1 MNLNNEFEFLGT
13 HSQVRLLE
21 LYNSHFTGS
30 SLWKFNTESVKQLW
44 NSWNVNIRAIFNLP
58 MATHCWIVEQ
68 LSGIHAKKLMYS
80 RFITFIEN
88 LSSCEKAQVKA
99 LLNPVKADQ
108 RSTTG
113 SNIRDILIDTGIRI
127 SPIKTNKAL
136 LQSYI
141 VYEVPQEAKWKNT
154 IIRVSNRN
162 PRSEMAN
169 IIQ

>member
-1 MNLNNEFEFLGT
+1 
-13 HSQVRLLE
+13 
-21 LYNSHFTGS
+21 
-30 SLWKFNTESVKQLW
+30 
-44 NSWNVNIRAIFNLP
+44 

-80 RFITFIEN
+80 RYITFIEN

-154 IIRVSNRN
+154 IIRVSNRD